1 MVLGDCEAFLNQLFD
16 CEPRRLNANVL
27 ICIFLRLTEC
37 FILKAPKDLTL
48 VGISIF
54 CVCVFFFCFYF
65 KLSSA
70 FLFFDF
76 LSLKTAFL
84 SYF

>member
-1 MVLGDCEAFLNQLFD
+1 MVLGDCEAFLNQLFV

-54 CVCVFFFCFYF
+54 CVCVCVFFVFILNFLLRFCFLIF
-65 KLSSA
+65 
-70 FLFFDF
+70 
-76 LSLKTAFL
+76 
-84 SYF
+84 